1 MKAKLLRAVRPSPR
15 ILVALTC
22 LLAAALLLPAAAAG
36 RQTREEQKGQALD
49 ESVRSMERRCSDL
62 STEDFEL
69 IGEYAMGRY
78 LADPAAHEAMNRRM
92 TRMMGAVGER
102 RMHVALG
109 YRYAGCRGGPAWG
122 WMGPMAGMMHGH
134 YGGGESGGSFG
145 PGMMGGNGEGEGHEY
160 RGSMMG
166 SRHRGGDG
174 IGDLGVVLVALAA
187 AAIGAGIAVLVLR
200 RRGPDDRMRI
210 TTG

>member
-1 MKAKLLRAVRPSPR
+1 MKAKLSRAVYPSPR

-22 LLAAALLLPAAAAG
+22 LLAAALLLPATAAG
-36 RQTREEQKGQALD
+36 DQTQEEQQGQVLD
-49 ESVRSMERRCSDL
+49 ESVRSGERQCSDL
-62 STEDFEL
+62 SAEDFEL

-109 YRYAGCRGGPAWG
+109 YRYTGCRGGPAWG

-134 YGGGESGGSFG
+134 YGGGESGGS
-145 PGMMGGNGEGEGHEY
+145 GMMGGNGAGDGSEY

-166 SRHRGGDG
+166 SRHHGGGG
-174 IGDLGVVLVALAA
+174 IGNFSVVLVALAA
-187 AAIGAGIAVLVLR
+187 AAIGAGIAALVLR
-200 RRGPDDRMRI
+200 RHGPDDRTRI